1 MVLYGL
7 VPSQTRGRH
16 SLELVKLA
24 TYRASSNPLSLAVTP
39 ATDKM
44 PALIAV
50 ADITKS
56 LSVLKVVPPD
66 ESNPNHQLC
75 EISRHFATV
84 WSTAVAAT
92 VEHEWLVADSE
103 GNLLALR
110 QNRDA
115 IHDASWRHMEV
126 IGEFRLGQVT
136 NKIVPV
142 SSKPGPSDVPEIPPV
157 NESSK
162 ADIAR
167 AVEALPRNGP
177 LVTPR
182 AFVATVEGAIF
193 MFATINQ
200 AYVNVL
206 LLLQTS
212 LATRI
217 QAPGYM
223 PWAKFRAWQTA
234 VSEKDEPFRF
244 VDGEMLEQGLL
255 SLSDEELEKVLQE
268 AGLREKKHGVTV
280 EEVRAWGEEL
290 RRLY

>member
-1 MVLYGL
+1 
-7 VPSQTRGRH
+7 
-16 SLELVKLA
+16 
-24 TYRASSNPLSLAVTP
+24 
-39 ATDKM
+39 M

-56 LSVLKVVPPD
+56 LSVLKVIVPD
-66 ESNPNHQLC
+66 ESHPEHELY
-75 EISRHFATV
+75 EVSRHFATV
-84 WSTAVAAT
+84 WCTAVGAT
-92 VEHEWLVADSE
+92 VENEWLVADAE

-115 IHDASWRHMEV
+115 IHDPNWRQMEV

-142 SSKPGPSDVPEIPPV
+142 SSKPGPSDVPEIPAV

-162 ADIAR
+162 AEIAR
-167 AVEALPRNGP
+167 LVEALPRSGP

-182 AFVATVEGAIF
+182 ALVGTVEGAIF

-223 PWAKFRAWQTA
+223 PWAKYRAWQTV

-244 VDGEMLEQGLL
+244 IDGEMLEQGLL
-255 SLSDEELEKVLQE
+255 SLSDAELETVLKE
-268 AGLREKKHGVTV
+268 AGLREEKHNVTV